1 MRTLVDT
8 PIPERSPPRICP
20 SNATRLSGLLLSPV
34 SSMNSSFTHCRGH
47 VSPAI
52 HLTSAPSD
60 RRPHTACRFPF
71 RVYPP
76 QQVVSSLRAGARWAL
91 RNSGGCASE
100 QFPCSKTLP
109 LLSLT
114 RHRGFGVCP
123 PQLKATVTG
132 VRRDPDSGRALM
144 EIFYLLIVHQIH
156 EKVFRFLGKN
166 YPDL

>member
-1 MRTLVDT
+1 MPEADDAAITVRTLVDT
-8 PIPERSPPRICP
+8 PIPEHSPPRICP

-109 LLSLT
+109 LLSLADET
-114 RHRGFGVCP
+114 SGVWGLSSPIKSNGHRCQERPRLRSGPNGNLLSSYRIP
-123 PQLKATVTG
+123 
-132 VRRDPDSGRALM
+132 DP
-144 EIFYLLIVHQIH
+144 
-156 EKVFRFLGKN
+156 
-166 YPDL
+166 